1 MKREKEVS
9 HFLTKWLSGSKN
21 LERRNQKYHAYDSER
36 RKKEPA
42 MRVELKTKKKN
53 FSLEWKTFGIRW
65 LEGRRVKGMLSY
77 E

>member
-42 MRVELKTKKKN
+42 MRVELKTKKKKFLIRMEN
-53 FSLEWKTFGIRW
+53 FWHKMA
-65 LEGRRVKGMLSY
+65 RREESQRDAVL
-77 E
+77 

>member
-42 MRVELKTKKKN
+42 MRVELKTKKK
-53 FSLEWKTFGIRW
+53 KI
-65 LEGRRVKGMLSY
+65 SY
-77 E
+77 